1 VNFEGI
7 VEPGRVP
14 ADRRYA
20 SVSQK
25 SCGTLIGKWDLI
37 ILDATILPPAST
49 DRPTNAEE
57 RLRFRGVFFYVAPAM
72 FIGSLDQTIVAAAL
86 PTIGSA
92 LGGFADI
99 AWVVTAYLL
108 AAAIATPIY
117 GRLGDAFGRRR
128 LLLWAL
134 ALFLVGSC
142 ACAMAVSL
150 PWLLAARAV
159 QGVGGGGL
167 MTLAQALIGEAVSP
181 KERGRF
187 QGWFGAIFALA
198 STLGPVTGGLLSEH
212 FGWRSIFWVNLPLGG
227 VAFAAALRVR
237 SLSGH
242 GRFVTDRIGTI
253 VFAIATLAFLL
264 VLSMGPKHGWLT
276 PLIVVF
282 AVVSLLGYGA
292 LPSIERRSVDPL
304 IPPSLLSMTVIW
316 RSVLCVL
323 LYAMVMFA
331 AIVQLPLFLQIV
343 LGVRPGLSGLLLI
356 PLTLAQVGVST
367 LTGLRISSTG
377 HPRTP
382 MAAGLSVAS
391 VGFVLMAV
399 TLGYGGVPVCVS
411 SIIFGL
417 GLGTIMPTAQTLVQ
431 WAAGEARLG
440 TATAILTFTRTM
452 GGVTGTAVAAAVL
465 LAAMHVIDIS
475 LATRIEGFIGSKGQ
489 HLGLDSLSLQEI
501 RRAFRW
507 VFACLAM
514 LTVIAAAIAWSIP
527 DVDLS
532 SPEPAKT

>member
-1 VNFEGI
+1 
-7 VEPGRVP
+7 
-14 ADRRYA
+14 
-20 SVSQK
+20 
-25 SCGTLIGKWDLI
+25 
-37 ILDATILPPAST
+37 LDATILPSAST
-49 DRPTNAEE
+49 DRPANADE

-86 PTIGSA
+86 PTIASA

-134 ALFLVGSC
+134 VLFLVGSC

-150 PWLLAARAV
+150 PWLFAARAV
-159 QGVGGGGL
+159 QGLGGGGL

-227 VAFAAALRVR
+227 FALAAALRVH

-242 GRFVTDRIGTI
+242 GRFVPDRTGTF
-253 VFAIATLAFLL
+253 VFVIATLAFLL
-264 VLSMGPKHGWLT
+264 ALSMGPTHGWLT
-276 PLIVVF
+276 PWVM
-282 AVVSLLGYGA
+282 LLGLIALLAYGA
-292 LPSIERRSVDPL
+292 LPSIEKRSIDPL
-304 IPPSLLSMTVIW
+304 VPPSLLRLTVIW
-316 RSVLCVL
+316 RPVLCVL
-323 LYAMVMFA
+323 LYAVVMFA

-343 LGVRPGLSGLLLI
+343 LGVRPGLSGIMLI

-377 HPRTP
+377 RPRNP
-382 MAAGLSVAS
+382 MAAGLTVAAA
-391 VGFVLMAV
+391 GFVLMAA
-399 TLGYGGVPVCVS
+399 TMSYGRVSICVS

-452 GGVTGTAVAAAVL
+452 GGVTGTAIAAAVL
-465 LAAMHVIDIS
+465 LGAMHAIDVS
-475 LATRIEGFIGSKGQ
+475 LASRIEGIIGSKTQ
-489 HLGLDSLSLQEI
+489 HIGLDALSLREVRQ
-501 RRAFRW
+501 AFRW
-507 VFACLAM
+507 VFASLAT
-514 LTVIAAAIAWSIP
+514 LTAIAAAVAWSIP
-527 DVDLS
+527 NVDLS
-532 SPEPAKT
+532 SPSPSKA

>member
-1 VNFEGI
+1 
-7 VEPGRVP
+7 
-14 ADRRYA
+14 
-20 SVSQK
+20 
-25 SCGTLIGKWDLI
+25 
-37 ILDATILPPAST
+37 
-49 DRPTNAEE
+49 
-57 RLRFRGVFFYVAPAM
+57 M

-86 PTIGSA
+86 PTIASA

-128 LLLWAL
+128 LLLWSL

-142 ACAMAVSL
+142 ACAMAASL
-150 PWLLAARAV
+150 PWLFA
-159 QGVGGGGL
+159 GL

-227 VAFAAALRVR
+227 LAYIAALRVH
-237 SLSGH
+237 SLYGH
-242 GRFVTDRIGTI
+242 GRFVPDRIGTF
-253 VFAIATLAFLL
+253 VFVVATLAFLL
-264 VLSMGPKHGWLT
+264 ALSMGPTHGWFTPFVLILT
-276 PLIVVF
+276 I
-282 AVVSLLGYGA
+282 VSLLAYGT
-292 LPSIERRSVDPL
+292 LPSIEKRSVDPL
-304 IPPSLLSMTVIW
+304 IPPSLLSLTVIW

-323 LYAMVMFA
+323 LYAVVMFA
-331 AIVQLPLFLQIV
+331 AIVQLPLFLQIA
-343 LGVRPGLSGLLLI
+343 LGVRPGLSGLMLI

-377 HPRTP
+377 HPRNP
-382 MAAGLSVAS
+382 MATGLSVAAI
-391 VGFVLMAV
+391 GFVLMAV
-399 TLGYGGVPVCVS
+399 TLGYGRVAICVS

-465 LAAMHVIDIS
+465 LGAMHVIDIS
-475 LATRIEGFIGSKGQ
+475 LATRIEGVIGSKAQ
-489 HLGLDSLSLQEI
+489 HLTLDSVSLNEI
-501 RRAFRW
+501 LRAFRC
-507 VFACLAM
+507 VFAFLAM
-514 LTVIAAAIAWSIP
+514 LTIIAAAVAWSIP
-527 DVDLS
+527 NVDLS
-532 SPEPAKT
+532 SPEPTKA